1 MKLILVR
8 HGQTK
13 ENKNKIWQGQSE
25 GTLSEEGEE
34 QARKLAKKLEKE
46 SIDVIYC
53 SDLQR
58 TKNTIK
64 PFLEKNNLPIKYV
77 EALRERKLGVLE
89 GSTTEQVGKYLAEN
103 KIDFKTCNFET
114 GETFYEMRERLAKF
128 YESIAEKHKN
138 DTVLLVTHGGFVSQ
152 LILHL
157 FGYPPDRFSGF
168 IPDNAGVTEIEIKKG
183 KPKLAS
189 FNNTNHL

>member
-64 PFLEKNNLPIKYV
+64 PFLEKNNRPIKYV
-77 EALRERKLGVLE
+77 EALRERRLGVLE

-103 KIDFKTCNFET
+103 KIGFETCNFET

-128 YESIAEKHKN
+128 YESIA
-138 DTVLLVTHGGFVSQ
+138 
-152 LILHL
+152 
-157 FGYPPDRFSGF
+157 
-168 IPDNAGVTEIEIKKG
+168 
-183 KPKLAS
+183 
-189 FNNTNHL
+189 